1 MMKSQQH
8 PGCGFT
14 GISTFE
20 LSVSGEGNFLFGS
33 ICLGGTFE
41 GINFQYSE
49 IDLLF
54 DNAVIDLCMCS
65 YMCQCLEPCVPSI
78 VPRLPYTLFNVCTCN
93 IEKLG
98 VAWV

>member
-33 ICLGGTFE
+33 ICLGGGGGGSGTFE

-49 IDLLF
+49 IDL
-54 DNAVIDLCMCS
+54 
-65 YMCQCLEPCVPSI
+65 
-78 VPRLPYTLFNVCTCN
+78 R
-93 IEKLG
+93 
-98 VAWV
+98 